1 MGPRVPLQP
10 VNGQRAADAA
20 DDGEAGPEDAPEA
33 GAGAS
38 KRESGGEPAG
48 ACEGCQAGGC
58 TTKAGLKAWLLKGS

>member
-38 KRESGGEPAG
+38 KRETGGEPAG
-48 ACEGCQAGGC
+48 ACEGCQG
-58 TTKAGLKAWLLKGS
+58 